1 MLSKAQGGLQAYNAT
16 RSEVAVIIADITT
29 TAEQVA
35 SASQQMSATT
45 TRERRGHRQHRAL
58 SATVAEGASRQVQN
72 IDAARGINHE
82 AEALVIDAGRLARH
96 GVALTE
102 QISAVADQTNLL
114 ALNAA
119 IEAARA
125 GEQGR
130 GFAVV
135 ADEVRKLA
143 ESSDATARE
152 TEAAFHTLATS
163 IADLSACIQRMSVA
177 TAEVVEIAHQ
187 AGDAT
192 ANVSAAT
199 EQSSAATEQISA
211 SSEDLAQM
219 AEKMRALVGAFRA

>member
-1 MLSKAQGGLQAYNAT
+1 MQAYNAT

-45 TRERRGHRQHRAL
+45 RENGEVIDSIAHL

-72 IDAARGINHE
+72 IDTARGINHE
-82 AEALVIDAGRLARH
+82 AEGLVVEAGRLARH
-96 GVALTE
+96 GVELTG

-152 TEAAFHTLATS
+152 TGAAFHTLATS

-199 EQSSAATEQISA
+199 EQSSAATEQMSA

>member
-1 MLSKAQGGLQAYNAT
+1 
-16 RSEVAVIIADITT
+16 
-29 TAEQVA
+29 
-35 SASQQMSATT
+35 MSATT
-45 TRERRGHRQHRAL
+45 RENGEVIESIAHL

-72 IDAARGINHE
+72 IDVARGINSE
-82 AEALVIDAGRLARH
+82 AEGLVVEAGRLALH

-102 QISAVADQTNLL
+102 QISAVASQTNLL

-143 ESSDATARE
+143 ESSDSTARE

-163 IADLSACIQRMSVA
+163 TADLSACIQRMSVA
-177 TAEVVEIAHQ
+177 TAEVVQIAHQ

-199 EQSSAATEQISA
+199 EESSAATQEMSA
-211 SSEDLAQM
+211 SSEDLARM
-219 AEKMRALVGAFRA
+219 AEKLRTLVGAFRV